1 MLPPTPM
8 NDVPNR
14 STGDPEMGGQGLDQ
28 FALRTALSDGQDLL
42 FGQLGRRVGI
52 PTRDKFGMQSPEIP
66 VAVAMPTLGNHVVGV
81 VLSRPQ
87 EEVGRIDACSIVA
100 MVQNPQATGDRAE
113 VQSPREL
120 MAFAVRTVGV
130 ELAVPAVVLATRP
143 NPARTEV
150 RHVCGYG
157 TVLVDV
163 RPEPFDGGEELTRS
177 GAMDANPHVGWGDVE
192 HLAATRTRHNEI
204 LGYTHGSLRGT
215 DGRLEGAAG
224 ADTPVPPSYFTT
236 KPHDFPV
243 NIEDYR
249 IAVGN
254 REAC

>member
-113 VQSPREL
+113 VQSPKRTDGICGSNRWRGIGRTRRCSCYPSKPSTDRG
-120 MAFAVRTVGV
+120 AACVRVWDRPCRRTTRTV
-130 ELAVPAVVLATRP
+130 R
-143 NPARTEV
+143 R
-150 RHVCGYG
+150 
-157 TVLVDV
+157 
-163 RPEPFDGGEELTRS
+163 
-177 GAMDANPHVGWGDVE
+177 WG
-192 HLAATRTRHNEI
+192 
-204 LGYTHGSLRGT
+204 GT
-215 DGRLEGAAG
+215 DTLGSNGRESPRRMGRCG
-224 ADTPVPPSYFTT
+224 TPCRNAHTS
-236 KPHDFPV
+236 
-243 NIEDYR
+243 
-249 IAVGN
+249 
-254 REAC
+254 